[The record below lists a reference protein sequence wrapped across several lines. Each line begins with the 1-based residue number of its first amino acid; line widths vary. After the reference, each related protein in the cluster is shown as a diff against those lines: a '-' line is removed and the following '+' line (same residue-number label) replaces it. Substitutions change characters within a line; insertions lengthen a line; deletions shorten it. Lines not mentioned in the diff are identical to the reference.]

1 MMLLMGNFQS
11 TACAAD
17 AGAMKE
23 NFSALAA
30 TLLRFPR
37 LLVRA
42 TLGRDFALGPEQQA
56 ASSTMPNQQHAA
68 RGTGEHV
75 LCVLPGPEHPRPYPR
90 TRACQCGQVN
100 TCFLFV
106 LSAEQPK
113 PEPSVRQANTRFV
126 FVPGPGDPGPGDV
139 LPRPP
144 LPAAL
149 TGALRAAVPSA
160 EFASN
165 PCRLR
170 HYMQVCSGCRAA
182 CMRA

>member
-1 MMLLMGNFQS
+1 MREFGRWCWAKNNNAAFSIMPATGTQGPM
-11 TACAAD
+11 CAGKHVLSVC
-17 AGAMKE
+17 AGSWGPQ
-23 NFSALAA
+23 NLTLNPVPALAGRR
-30 TLLRFPR
+30 TRF
-37 LLVRA
+37 V
-42 TLGRDFALGPEQQA
+42 F
-56 ASSTMPNQQHAA
+56 
-68 RGTGEHV
+68 V
-75 LCVLPGPEHPRPYPR
+75 PGPGNPGSGDVLNPNCEPC
-90 TRACQCGQVN
+90 ACRCG
-100 TCFLFV
+100 
-106 LSAEQPK
+106 
-113 PEPSVRQANTRFV
+113 QANTRFV

-182 CMRA
+182 CCVDYQNQLRKCMLMYLFPP